1 MYLIAAEALV
11 EAGGAVT
18 DEAAGYLAAIQARA
32 SLNRDYETIKTG
44 LLALPKE
51 AFIEEVLKERHRE
64 LLFECKIWRD
74 CFRTQTYLK
83 LDEATDNVSFIPLIG
98 AQIIFDPWVRY
109 QESDLYWQVPMSA
122 WQRNPGLLEPPLE

>member
-1 MYLIAAEALV
+1 M
-11 EAGGAVT
+11 
-18 DEAAGYLAAIQARA
+18 ARA

-44 LLALPKE
+44 LLALPQE

-74 CFRTQTYLK
+74 CFRTQTYPK
-83 LDEATDNVSFIPLIG
+83 LDEATGNVSFIPLIG
-98 AQIIFDPWVRY
+98 AQIIFRYLYPYIVYDIRY
-109 QESDLYWQVPMSA
+109 QESDLYWQVPISA